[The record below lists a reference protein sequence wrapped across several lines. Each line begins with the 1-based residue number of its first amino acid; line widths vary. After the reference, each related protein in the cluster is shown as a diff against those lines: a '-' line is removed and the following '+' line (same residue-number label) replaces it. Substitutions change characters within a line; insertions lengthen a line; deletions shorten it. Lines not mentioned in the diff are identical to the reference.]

1 MVPSMPATETTKP
14 EEDFLPDST
23 WREFADE
30 LIADKHANEVRVAEA
45 LDKDFDAVLAEGR
58 KSKERIAAAALTDDE
73 KRLVDAKRRNRPD
86 IAAQV
91 FGLRNTID
99 LRKHAPKAAND
110 NSPYPGIVSSA
121 DFVSGFVPPD
131 YHLDGVA
138 QAGFIYALTASTGT
152 GKTAVMLALT
162 SSTALGTSLCGREV
176 RKGRV
181 LYLAGE
187 NPDDVRMRWLAMAH
201 HQGFDPAD
209 MDVHFIPG
217 TFSVPGV
224 IERVSAD
231 VERLGGVDLVIVDTS
246 AAYFQGDDENGNT
259 PLGKHARELR
269 QLCALPGRPAVVVA
283 CHPTKNADPANLQP
297 RGGGAFIA
305 EVDGNLTLT
314 KADARVKL
322 HWQVKHRG
330 ADFTPLYFALETVT
344 APMLV
349 DSKGRSVPTVMAVG
363 MADWV
368 PAPVS
373 ATKAEPWQSALDV
386 LTAAGSM
393 TEHEWCAAYIES
405 EPVGNADSVARKWR
419 RHRVKLIDLGKVVLN
434 GDQYSLADTGHGHSG
449 HVRGDV
455 RGNIED
461 AQNLPADIADTGH
474 GHSIPMECPGVRMSG
489 DAGPKE
495 NQTSTK
501 SAESAA
507 MENGDLQ

>member
-1 MVPSMPATETTKP
+1 MGRLALEGDLGALAAEMGLKSP
-14 EEDFLPDST
+14 LPL
-23 WREFADE
+23 R
-30 LIADKHANEVRVAEA
+30 
-45 LDKDFDAVLAEGR
+45 LA
-58 KSKERIAAAALTDDE
+58 
-73 KRLVDAKRRNRPD
+73 
-86 IAAQV
+86 
-91 FGLRNTID
+91 
-99 LRKHAPKAAND
+99 APKPAND

-121 DFVSGFVPPD
+121 DFVKGFVPPD

-162 SSTALGTSLCGREV
+162 SSTALGTALCGQDV

-314 KADARVKL
+314 KADSRVKL

-330 ADFTPLYFALETVT
+330 ADFAPLYFALDTVT
-344 APMLV
+344 APTLV
-349 DSKGRSVPTVMAVG
+349 DSKGRLVPTVMAVG
-363 MADWV
+363 MADWK
-368 PAPVS
+368 PQPGK
-373 ATKAEPWQSALDV
+373 ATKSESWESALAI

-393 TEHEWCAAYIES
+393 SEHEWCAAYIAS
-405 EPVGNADSVARKWR
+405 EPEGNADSVARKFR
-419 RHRVKLIDLGKVVLN
+419 RHRAKLLDLEKVVVD
-434 GDQYSLADTGHGHSG
+434 GDLFRLPDTTPDTSG
-449 HVRGDV
+449 HV
-455 RGNIED
+455 
-461 AQNLPADIADTGH
+461 QTG
-474 GHSIPMECPGVRMSG
+474 V
-489 DAGPKE
+489 
-495 NQTSTK
+495 Q
-501 SAESAA
+501 
-507 MENGDLQ
+507 